1 MLGMLWEIA
10 MSKIGLVMTK
20 VTYSSASSFEDWL
33 TTPVGMVVSGVVAF
47 IALITAFVVWAES
60 VTCG

>member
-1 MLGMLWEIA
+1 